1 MHRAVIFLSLAA
13 AIMAGNDFSEKYTF
27 TKIMA
32 SCLGEDV
39 YYDYLAQVGAAQ
51 RECQQLPV
59 SSLQTV
65 GYPYYH
71 QPGYLNSP
79 PHHLGQ
85 SGPVFGIPQGY
96 PQSHGIPQNYPHQQ
110 GGIQTYPHQQGR
122 HQIYPQHQGHQ
133 IYNQPQGGP
142 HIYSQHQGGPPIYH
156 PQQGGPQIYPQHQGG
171 SQSYPQYPAVHNTYP
186 QYHGPKSYSHFLQ
199 KRESNGNVST
209 EAPAKKPF
217 FDQYYLLDSINT
229 ITASLSNYTCVLH
242 KLGHID
248 EYLNLRVD
256 NYIQQINQKPI
267 SQELKKDLAD
277 GATYCRDLTYCLP
290 LERLKSPLPLNLQ
303 RLLLAMKCEK
313 ETRTDACFKEDIRRN
328 IHEFD
333 LSLFP
338 KDDTQESKLNKLSAI
353 VMEADSV
360 DELQV
365 L

>member
-1 MHRAVIFLSLAA
+1 MHQSVILLSLAA
-13 AIMAGNDFSEKYTF
+13 AVLADKDFSEKYTF
-27 TKIMA
+27 TKVMA
-32 SCLGEDV
+32 SCLGEDA
-39 YYDYLAQVGAAQ
+39 YYDYLAQVGTAQ

-79 PHHLGQ
+79 AGYSPHIQHPLQ
-85 SGPVFGIPQGY
+85 HQQHSGPIFGVPQGY
-96 PQSHGIPQNYPHQQ
+96 PQ
-110 GGIQTYPHQQGR
+110 
-122 HQIYPQHQGHQ
+122 
-133 IYNQPQGGP
+133 
-142 HIYSQHQGGPPIYH
+142 YH
-156 PQQGGPQIYPQHQGG
+156 L
-171 SQSYPQYPAVHNTYP
+171 
-186 QYHGPKSYSHFLQ
+186 LQ
-199 KRESNGNVST
+199 KRESDGNVST
-209 EAPAKKPF
+209 GAAPKKPF

-242 KLGHID
+242 KLGLID

-290 LERLKSPLPLNLQ
+290 VERLKSPLPLNLQ

-313 ETRTDACFKEDIRRN
+313 EARIDACFKEDIRRN

>member
-1 MHRAVIFLSLAA
+1 MHRAVILLSLAA
-13 AIMAGNDFSEKYTF
+13 AVLADKDFSEKYTF
-27 TKIMA
+27 TKVMA
-32 SCLGEDV
+32 SCLGEDA
-39 YYDYLAQVGAAQ
+39 YYDYLAQVGTAQ

-71 QPGYLNSP
+71 QP
-79 PHHLGQ
+79 
-85 SGPVFGIPQGY
+85 
-96 PQSHGIPQNYPHQQ
+96 
-110 GGIQTYPHQQGR
+110 
-122 HQIYPQHQGHQ
+122 IYPR
-133 IYNQPQGGP
+133 
-142 HIYSQHQGGPPIYH
+142 HQGGPQTYH
-156 PQQGGPQIYPQHQGG
+156 
-171 SQSYPQYPAVHNTYP
+171 QYPSVQNTYP
-186 QYHGPKSYSHFLQ
+186 QHHGPKSYSHFLQ
-199 KRESNGNVST
+199 KRESDGNVST
-209 EAPAKKPF
+209 GAAPKKPF

-242 KLGHID
+242 KLGLID

-290 LERLKSPLPLNLQ
+290 VERLKSPLPLNLQ

-313 ETRTDACFKEDIRRN
+313 EARIDACFKEDIRKN

-338 KDDTQESKLNKLSAI
+338 KNDTQESKLNKLSAI

>member
-1 MHRAVIFLSLAA
+1 MYQKLLISLNHFQNVF
-13 AIMAGNDFSEKYTF
+13 ISFY
-27 TKIMA
+27 
-32 SCLGEDV
+32 
-39 YYDYLAQVGAAQ
+39 Q
-51 RECQQLPV
+51 
-59 SSLQTV
+59 
-65 GYPYYH
+65 
-71 QPGYLNSP
+71 GYLNSQAGYS
-79 PHHLGQ
+79 PHIQHPFQ
-85 SGPVFGIPQGY
+85 HQQHSGPIFGVPQGY
-96 PQSHGIPQNYPHQQ
+96 PQYQGLQQNYP
-110 GGIQTYPHQQGR
+110 
-122 HQIYPQHQGHQ
+122 
-133 IYNQPQGGP
+133 
-142 HIYSQHQGGPPIYH
+142 QHQGGPPIY
-156 PQQGGPQIYPQHQGG
+156 PQPQGSPLYPQLQGPPIYPQHQGE
-171 SQSYPQYPAVHNTYP
+171 SQSYPQYPSVQNTYP
-186 QYHGPKSYSHFLQ
+186 QHHGPKSYSHFLQ
-199 KRESNGNVST
+199 KRESDGNVST
-209 EAPAKKPF
+209 GAAPKKPF

-242 KLGHID
+242 KLGLID

-277 GATYCRDLTYCLP
+277 GATYCKDLTYCLP
-290 LERLKSPLPLNLQ
+290 VERLKSPLPLNLQ

-313 ETRTDACFKEDIRRN
+313 EARIDACFKEDIRRN

>member
-1 MHRAVIFLSLAA
+1 MRRAVIFLSVAA
-13 AIMAGNDFSEKYTF
+13 AVMSESDFSEKYTF
-27 TKIMA
+27 TKVMA
-32 SCLGEDV
+32 SCLGEDA
-39 YYDYLAQVGAAQ
+39 YYDYLAQVGTAQ

-79 PHHLGQ
+79 AGYSPHIQHPFQ
-85 SGPVFGIPQGY
+85 HQQHSGPIFGIPQGY
-96 PQSHGIPQNYPHQQ
+96 PQHQGLQQNYPQHQGPQIYSQPQ
-110 GGIQTYPHQQGR
+110 GPPIHPQHQGR
-122 HQIYPQHQGHQ
+122 PRIYPQHQGR
-133 IYNQPQGGP
+133 
-142 HIYSQHQGGPPIYH
+142 
-156 PQQGGPQIYPQHQGG
+156 PQIYPQHQGG
-171 SQSYPQYPAVHNTYP
+171 TQSYPQYPSVQNTYP
-186 QYHGPKSYSHFLQ
+186 QHHGPKSYSHFLQ
-199 KRESNGNVST
+199 KRESDRNVST
-209 EAPAKKPF
+209 GVAPKKPF

-242 KLGHID
+242 KLGFID
-248 EYLNLRVD
+248 QYLNLDVE
-256 NYIQQINQKPI
+256 NFVQHFNQKPI
-267 SQELKKDLAD
+267 SEELKKDLAD
-277 GATYCRDLTYCLP
+277 GVTYCRDLTYCLP

-328 IHEFD
+328 IDEFD

-338 KDDTQESKLNKLSAI
+338 EDDTQESKLNKLSAI